1 MSEPL
6 RLLQV
11 EESLHDAALIE
22 TTLTKAGYT
31 VYCERVVNAMEMR
44 AALAKQP
51 WDLIIADYRLRHF
64 DAPSALLLLHQSGH
78 DIPFMVVS
86 GAMGDELAV
95 AIMKSGAQDYL
106 LKDNLARLAPAVERE
121 IRDVRTR
128 RERQQAKQALN
139 ESEERFTVQG
149 AAFDRQ
155 TILLH
160 QRETMLREIHHRVKN
175 NMQVMSSLLSLQS
188 RSVSNPD
195 TSKLLLENQN
205 RIQSMALLHEIL
217 YQSEDLAVVDFSKYV
232 RRVADHLFRSY
243 TADNRQIRLR
253 TELEPVGLELDD
265 ALPSGLLIS
274 EVISNSLKHG
284 FPEGREG
291 EIRIRLWRQSATT
304 VALVLSDNGV
314 GLPEGLD
321 WTKSRSLGLRL
332 VRALAEQ
339 LRANLEIQSQ
349 GGTEVKLVFT
359 AALRGN
365 ATGTG
370 LSAGGAR

>member
-11 EESLHDAALIE
+11 EDSLHDAELIE
-22 TTLTKAGYT
+22 RTLTAAGYN
-31 VYCERVVNAMEMR
+31 VYSERVVNASEMR
-44 AALAKQP
+44 AALATHA
-51 WDLIIADYRLRHF
+51 WDLIIADYRLQQF
-64 DAPSALLLLHQSGH
+64 DAPAALSLLHQSGQ

-86 GAMGDELAV
+86 AAMGDELAV

-128 RERQQAKQALN
+128 RGRQQAEQALN
-139 ESEERFTVQG
+139 ESEERFTIQG

-188 RSVSNPD
+188 RSVTNPD
-195 TSKLLLENQN
+195 ISKLLQENQD

-217 YQSEDLAVVDFSKYV
+217 YQSEDLATVDFSKYV
-232 RRVADHLFRSY
+232 RRVVDHLFRSY
-243 TADNRQIRLR
+243 AADNRQIRLR

-284 FPEGREG
+284 FPGGRDG
-291 EIRIRLWRQSATT
+291 GIRILLRRKSATT
-304 VALVLSDNGV
+304 VTLTLSDNGV
-314 GLPEGLD
+314 GLPDQLD
-321 WTKSRSLGLRL
+321 WTTSRSLGLRL

-339 LRANLEIQSQ
+339 LRANLEIRSQ
-349 GGTEVKLVFT
+349 GGTEVRVVFT
-359 AALRGN
+359 AARKGN

-370 LSAGGAR
+370 LSAGGSR